1 MTIPA
6 STPRGSG
13 EEVEVGDAV
22 GVEVELEV
30 GVWLEPI
37 LSLASETA

>member
-1 MTIPA
+1 MTTPA
-6 STPRGSG
+6 STPGGSG